1 MTFSGPALVHVIG
14 KLRPPPAGLH
24 AYLCRWALVVSL
36 TSGFGAAWSAD
47 LEVEVRGA
55 RPRAGD
61 VHVAVFDRAEAFAL
75 DTEIRAAVSP
85 SGEISAG
92 VFAREE
98 DFRQPPADWRS
109 VTPTTRT
116 LRLTFSD
123 LQPGDYAVAAYQDLN
138 GNNKLDATIARHPTE
153 PWGIS
158 NNARPN
164 DRPVTW
170 DEAKFTLPPEGA
182 KIVIELRQ

>member
-1 MTFSGPALVHVIG
+1 VITESHPLPG
-14 KLRPPPAGLH
+14 TRWQAN
-24 AYLCRWALVVSL
+24 LCRWAVVATL
-36 TSGFGAAWSAD
+36 TSAAGAACAAE

-61 VHVAVFDRAEAFAL
+61 VHVAVFDRAESFAL

-92 VFAREE
+92 VFAREQ

-116 LRLTFSD
+116 LQLTFSD

-138 GNNKLDATIARHPTE
+138 GNNRLDATVARHPTE
-153 PWGIS
+153 PWGVS
-158 NNARPN
+158 NNARP
-164 DRPVTW
+164 DRPLTW
-170 DEAKFTLPPEGA
+170 DDAKFALPPEGT
-182 KIVIELRQ
+182 KIVIELR

>member
-1 MTFSGPALVHVIG
+1 MFMRDVFD
-14 KLRPPPAGLH
+14 KLCPSPAGALQAH
-24 AYLCRWALVVSL
+24 LGRWALVVALS
-36 TSGFGAAWSAD
+36 SGWGAAWSAD

-61 VHVAVFDRAEAFAL
+61 VHVAVFDRAEAFVL

-92 VFAREE
+92 VFAREQ

-116 LRLTFSD
+116 LQLKFSD

-138 GNNKLDATIARHPTE
+138 GNNRLDATIARHPTE

-158 NNARPN
+158 NGARP
-164 DRPVTW
+164 DRPVAW
-170 DEAKFTLPPEGA
+170 EDAKFTLPPEGA
-182 KIVIELRQ
+182 KIVIELR